1 MAAPFFAL
9 EAAFGTAR
17 GKREGMAHIFEWYL
31 ILDNSFRRYNRL
43 SNEPLSI
50 KVNKNGQIL
59 LNNAYRWYLGES
71 TD

>member
-1 MAAPFFAL
+1 MVAPFFAL
-9 EAAFGTAR
+9 ETAFGTAR
-17 GKREGMAHIFEWYL
+17 GKCDDMAHIFEWYL

-43 SNEPLSI
+43 SNKPLSI

-59 LNNAYRWYLGES
+59 LKNAYRRYLGES